1 MKVEMIDFNIDTDLD
16 VTFADKQMFLLLT
29 KSIMVRVT
37 DTKNPYMHSFSF
49 RIPNGTTSDG
59 ASRPLWSA
67 WLVGEKTKQQYI
79 RAALVHDFLCR
90 EKTIPQRLTHG
101 IFKELLKQD
110 GVNLV
115 TRNLMYAAVV
125 AYNKTRNLSWKW

>member
-1 MKVEMIDFNIDTDLD
+1 MKVEMIGFDMNTDLD

-37 DTKNPYMHSFSF
+37 DTKQPSLHSFSF
-49 RIPNGTTSDG
+49 RIPKGTASDG

-67 WLVGEKTKQQYI
+67 WLIGEKTKQHYI

-90 EKTIPQRLTHG
+90 EKTLPQRLTHG

-125 AYNKTRNLSWKW
+125 AYNKVGNLSWKW

>member
-1 MKVEMIDFNIDTDLD
+1 MKVEMIGFNIDTDLD
-16 VTFADKQMFLLLT
+16 VTFAYQQMFLLLT
-29 KSIMVRVT
+29 KSIMVSVS

-49 RIPNGTTSDG
+49 IIPKGTTSDG
-59 ASRPLWSA
+59 ASRPSWSA

-79 RAALVHDFLCR
+79 RAALVHDFLCK
-90 EKTIPQRLTHG
+90 EKTIPQRLTHS

-125 AYNKTRNLSWKW
+125 AYNKARNLSWKW